1 MPTFEQMSVKK
12 ALASVDAANAEYEA
26 NSAATTARPMDWAEL
41 STRIAPPRDWA
52 IDNWLGMD
60 YVTLLAGAGGT
71 GKSLASQLL
80 ASSLALGLDYIGQ
93 PKQPRNCLMWMCEDD
108 SDEIW
113 RRQELI
119 AAYFGVNLADFAGRL
134 HIVPRVGLENTLRM
148 KVMGTPSWTPQ
159 WGELQEQV
167 CDYKAEV
174 LFVDNVGQTCAD
186 EIDRHSVTSF
196 VNGFVGIGKPAKLK
210 TATVLLAHPGKAAG
224 SEFSGSTAWEATVRM
239 RWYFGTALPD
249 QDKSEIVE
257 DSMEDARYLC
267 KRKTNYSAK
276 DYRKFTYANGVL
288 IPEDIDALPQIDM
301 SLRAKHADG
310 VVMRGLEQLT
320 KMGKQPTDGSSSPE
334 YLPKLIMEF
343 KMNEGMQKK
352 ELTNAMRGL
361 MVLGKLTRGV
371 VGTYSN
377 RVPRYGLKAAQ

>member
-1 MPTFEQMSVKK
+1 MADMQEPPEGHPAWEETPHPEQGTE
-12 ALASVDAANAEYEA
+12 NAT
-26 NSAATTARPMDWAEL
+26 SPKPMDWQDL
-41 STRIAPPRDWA
+41 STRIAPSRDWA

-119 AAYFGVNLADFAGRL
+119 AVYFGVNLADFAGKL

-167 CDYKAEV
+167 CDYKADV

-196 VNGFVGIGKPAKLK
+196 VNGFVGIGKPANLK
-210 TATVLLAHPGKAAG
+210 TSTVLLAHPGKAAG

-288 IPEDIDALPQIDM
+288 IPEDIEALPQIDITM
-301 SLRAKHADG
+301 RAKHADG

-320 KMGKQPTDGSSSPE
+320 KMGKHPTDGSSSPE

-343 KMNEGMQKK
+343 KLAESMQKK

-361 MVLGKLTRGV
+361 MVLGKLKRQV
-371 VGTYSN
+371 IGTYAN
-377 RVPRYGLKAAQ
+377 RAQRFGLVVAQ